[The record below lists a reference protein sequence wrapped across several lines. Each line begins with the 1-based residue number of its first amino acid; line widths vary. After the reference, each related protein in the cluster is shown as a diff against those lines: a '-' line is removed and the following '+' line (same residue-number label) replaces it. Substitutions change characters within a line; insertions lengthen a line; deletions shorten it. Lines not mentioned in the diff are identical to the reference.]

1 MATELNEE
9 RSFSSLEEVTRLLT
23 GAEGKSFREIDETG
37 RGLSS
42 GNKGSLG
49 NIIEESVLHYPVN
62 SDKEADIL
70 VGDTRYEL
78 KVTPLH
84 HVGKGAKKKT
94 TAKERLVLDIINYL
108 NLPDEEFETSQFWE
122 KSKNII
128 VVYYYD
134 DREDKKRQS
143 RLDCKIFKSIVLHYD
158 ADDLATI
165 RKDWQLIHDKVAE
178 GHADQLSESDTDY
191 LAACTKG
198 ATAKKSMRKAPALDD
213 CAEEYILA
221 KQRAFSYK
229 ASYMNSIIERAL
241 VEKLPQ
247 YRLPMEEGQTLAQ
260 FVASMMGRFEGR
272 SVAEIAHELG
282 LDVGRAKQSKAQ
294 LALRMLGTKSS
305 RVNQIEQ
312 FQKANVT
319 KLKTIVFYPDGL
331 PKEHMSF
338 RQITEDEWSD
348 LSNPRSSWE
357 NSFLYEFFEEN
368 KFLFVPFDSPVPYKS
383 HRPNND
389 ILRHSFL
396 WNMPESDIQQYV
408 KPVWEK
414 LHELMMSGQSV
425 HYGRGTNLLPGAS
438 FNNVCHI
445 RPKGRNSSD
454 RITLPNGETIPKQT
468 FWLDRSYIAAVVNNA
483 GCQK

>member
-1 MATELNEE
+1 MTLELNDE
-9 RSFSSLEEVTRLLT
+9 RSFSSLEEVTQLLAS
-23 GAEGKSFREIDETG
+23 AEGKSFREIDQTG
-37 RGLSS
+37 RGASS

-49 NIIEESVLHYPVN
+49 NIIEESVLHYPIN

-84 HVGKGAKKKT
+84 HVGRGKKKKT

-108 NLPDEEFETSQFWE
+108 NLPSEEFETSQFWK

-134 DREDKKRQS
+134 DREDKKKQS

-165 RKDWQLIHDKVAE
+165 RKDWQLIHDKVKD

-198 ATAKKSMRKAPALDD
+198 ATAKKSMRKAPAPDNS
-213 CAEEYILA
+213 AEESILA

-229 ASYMNSIIERAL
+229 VSYMNSIVERAL

-247 YRLPMEEGQTLAQ
+247 YKLPMEEGQTLTQ
-260 FVASMMGRFEGR
+260 FVVSMMGRFEGH
-272 SVAEIAHELG
+272 SVAEISHELG
-282 LDVGRAKQSKAQ
+282 LDVGTAKQSKAQ
-294 LALRMLGTKSS
+294 LALRMLGTKSN
-305 RVNQIEQ
+305 RVDQIEQ

-338 RQITEDEWSD
+338 RQITEDEWAGLSD
-348 LSNPRSSWE
+348 SSASWE
-357 NSFLYEFFEEN
+357 DSFLYEFFEEN
-368 KFLFVPFDSPVPYKS
+368 KFLFVPFDSPVPYKN
-383 HRPNND
+383 HKPDND

-396 WNMPESDIQQYV
+396 WNMPEIDIQRYV

-414 LHELMMSGQSV
+414 LHELMMSGQSI

-445 RPKGRNSSD
+445 RPKGQNSSD
-454 RITLPNGETIPKQT
+454 CVDLPNGETIPKQT
-468 FWLDRSYIAAVVNNA
+468 FWLDKSYVAAVVRNA
-483 GCQK
+483 RCRK

>member
-1 MATELNEE
+1 MTLELNDE
-9 RSFSSLEEVTRLLT
+9 RSFSSLEEVTQLLAS
-23 GAEGKSFREIDETG
+23 AEGKSFREIDQTG
-37 RGLSS
+37 RGASS

-49 NIIEESVLHYPVN
+49 NIIEESVLHYPIN

-84 HVGKGAKKKT
+84 HVGKGKKKKT

-108 NLPDEEFETSQFWE
+108 NLPSEEFETSQFWK

-134 DREDKKRQS
+134 DREDKKKQS

-165 RKDWQLIHDKVAE
+165 RKDWQLIHDKVKD

-198 ATAKKSMRKAPALDD
+198 ATAKKSMRKAPAPNNS
-213 CAEEYILA
+213 AEESILA

-229 ASYMNSIIERAL
+229 VSYMNSIVERAL

-247 YRLPMEEGQTLAQ
+247 YRLPMEEGQTLTQ
-260 FVASMMGRFEGR
+260 FVVSMMGRFEGH
-272 SVAEIAHELG
+272 SVAEISHELG
-282 LDVGRAKQSKAQ
+282 LDVGKAKQSKAQ
-294 LALRMLGTKSS
+294 LALRILGTKSN
-305 RVNQIEQ
+305 RVDQIEQ

-338 RQITEDEWSD
+338 RQITEDEWAGLSD
-348 LSNPRSSWE
+348 PSASWE
-357 NSFLYEFFEEN
+357 DSFLYEFFEEN
-368 KFLFVPFDSPVPYKS
+368 KFLFVPFDSPVPYKN
-383 HRPNND
+383 HEPDND

-396 WNMPESDIQQYV
+396 WNMPEIDIQRYV

-414 LHELMMSGQSV
+414 LHELMMSGQSI

-445 RPKGRNSSD
+445 RPKGQNSSD
-454 RITLPNGETIPKQT
+454 CVNLPNGETIPKQT
-468 FWLDRSYIAAVVNNA
+468 FWLDKSYVAAVVRNA
-483 GCQK
+483 RC